1 MPDEVLYTHRFKHI
15 HLAEEA
21 IIVQDRF
28 GKPLATIPLKG
39 L

>member
-1 MPDEVLYTHRFKHI
+1 MPDEVVCTHRFKHI
-15 HLAEEA
+15 RLAEET